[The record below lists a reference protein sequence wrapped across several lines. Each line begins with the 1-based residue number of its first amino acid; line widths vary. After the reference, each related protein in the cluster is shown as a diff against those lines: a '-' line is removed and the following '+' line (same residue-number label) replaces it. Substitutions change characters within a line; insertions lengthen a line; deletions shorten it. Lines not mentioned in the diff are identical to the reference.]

1 MSNTIGVLG
10 SVWLG
15 WSVWGYT
22 TNLIALAFAVVFGFL
37 AWKLF
42 IESLKKDKN
51 GSDKLGN

>member
-1 MSNTIGVLG
+1 MSNCIGVLG

-42 IESLKKDKN
+42 IESLKKDKH
-51 GSDKLGN
+51 GSDKLGR